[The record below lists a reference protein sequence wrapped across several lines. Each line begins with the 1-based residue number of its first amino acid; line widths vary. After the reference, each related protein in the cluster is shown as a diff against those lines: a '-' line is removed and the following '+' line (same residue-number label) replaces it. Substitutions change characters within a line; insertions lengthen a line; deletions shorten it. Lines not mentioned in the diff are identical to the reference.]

1 MENQR
6 PLLGFALALL
16 AAMTWGTLPIAV
28 RQVLKFVDAPTLV
41 WVRFTVAAAVL
52 FVLLAL
58 GGRLPKRRDFSWR
71 SFRLLLLG
79 VAGISANFVLIAQGL
94 HYISPT
100 TTQVLWQISP
110 FTMIVVGVLL
120 FKDRMTAAQKI
131 GLVLLLVGLLMFF
144 NDKFGE
150 LSGLGAYAKGVL
162 LCAAGSTVWVCYGVA
177 QKLLS
182 VQFSSQQILMLIYA
196 ASAAVLLPFAEPA
209 NIGSLKGVGSW
220 VFFAYCCMNTLIG
233 YGSFGEALK
242 HWEASKVSVVTTLI
256 PVFTMMFSILGHH
269 LMPDIFSA
277 PDMNGLAYAGA
288 FVVVGGAVMAAVGDR
303 LFKYR

>member
-6 PLLGFALALL
+6 PLLGFSLALL

-94 HYISPT
+94 HYISLT

-110 FTMIVVGVLL
+110 FTMIVVGVLV

-131 GLVLLLVGLLMFF
+131 GLVLLLAGLLMFF

-150 LSGLGAYAKGVL
+150 LSGLGAYAQGVL
-162 LCAAGSTVWVCYGVA
+162 LCAAGSMAWVCYAVA
-177 QKLLS
+177 QKLLCS
-182 VQFSSQQILMLIYA
+182 GIM
-196 ASAAVLLPFAEPA
+196 
-209 NIGSLKGVGSW
+209 
-220 VFFAYCCMNTLIG
+220 
-233 YGSFGEALK
+233 
-242 HWEASKVSVVTTLI
+242 
-256 PVFTMMFSILGHH
+256 
-269 LMPDIFSA
+269 
-277 PDMNGLAYAGA
+277 
-288 FVVVGGAVMAAVGDR
+288 
-303 LFKYR
+303 